1 MGWGGGG
8 GGGGGGGCGGGGV
21 VVWLCGC
28 VVEAAAV
35 EPVVEKAKDW
45 KTGGEWAAAGR

>member
-1 MGWGGGG
+1 MWVGAAVAVAEAAEA
-8 GGGGGGGCGGGGV
+8 V
-21 VVWLCGC
+21 VAVAWLCGC
-28 VVEAAAV
+28 VVEAEAAV